1 MPVSSSS
8 HFGFPSAG
16 LTGRPQGPQPGS
28 SAFDTLFPTELLG
41 HRLRPSS
48 RSGGRAEAA
57 GTVCQPSA
65 PSSALS
71 GLSVSSSEAAGCL
84 WRRCLQG
91 PFILTPWISQ
101 HVSGLEPDLLFL
113 LLQVPGSP
121 QRVLSHKRLRLR
133 FASSLGVGLTSKNE
147 FEENRRRSRHATAP
161 SAHWPPHE
169 VLANHPGGHKVA
181 ASPQGS
187 QPGGVTPSRHRPELG
202 HPACGHSVFG
212 GHCSVWSSDSC
223 S

>member
-1 MPVSSSS
+1 MPVFSSS

-91 PFILTPWISQ
+91 PFILTPARSRGPTQ
-101 HVSGLEPDLLFL
+101 DHYLSEKVKPGPQPSPRRLPFSGFPSELTASPSPPPPTPPPDSSYLESDFHLSFCLQRALAFYVHDGSSPVRWPGNAFQILI
-113 LLQVPGSP
+113 LQVAGMVGVSKA
-121 QRVLSHKRLRLR
+121 QRS
-133 FASSLGVGLTSKNE
+133 
-147 FEENRRRSRHATAP
+147 
-161 SAHWPPHE
+161 
-169 VLANHPGGHKVA
+169 
-181 ASPQGS
+181 
-187 QPGGVTPSRHRPELG
+187 
-202 HPACGHSVFG
+202 
-212 GHCSVWSSDSC
+212 
-223 S
+223 

>member
-121 QRVLSHKRLRLR
+121 QRVLSVEKGPVVGDG
-133 FASSLGVGLTSKNE
+133 LGMAGCVQGAWGGGWRGVSCG
-147 FEENRRRSRHATAP
+147 RRAWGP
-161 SAHWPPHE
+161 S
-169 VLANHPGGHKVA
+169 
-181 ASPQGS
+181 
-187 QPGGVTPSRHRPELG
+187 PSV
-202 HPACGHSVFG
+202 S
-212 GHCSVWSSDSC
+212 
-223 S
+223 